1 MPRKKKKA
9 KRGRATRSR
18 GIANRAGHDALV
30 IERRSSALQL
40 RIGGARYRQIATEL
54 GVSLDT
60 AWHDVQDSISETN
73 TLVTERAEELRAVEL
88 ERLDRYLRALQEVI
102 QGTEPAL
109 KLRAIEIAVHV
120 SARRAKLLGLDA
132 QHTAPAIEEILRTA
146 SEIVHIIQ
154 SEIRDQR
161 IVDAII
167 ERITSRLERLVP
179 SGAPVLQAAVVDH
192 R

>member
-9 KRGRATRSR
+9 KRGRATRKR

-30 IERRSSALQL
+30 VERRSSALRL

-54 GVSLDT
+54 NVSLDT
-60 AWHDVQDSISETN
+60 AWHDVQDSIAETN
-73 TLVTERAEELRAVEL
+73 ALSTEHAEELRAVEL
-88 ERLDRYLRALQEVI
+88 ERLDRYLRGLQDVI
-102 QGTEPAL
+102 AGTNSTL

-132 QHTAPAIEEILRTA
+132 QQTAPAIEEILRTA
-146 SEIVHIIQ
+146 TEIVHIIQ
-154 SEIRDQR
+154 SEIQDQR

-167 ERITSRLERLVP
+167 ERITSRMERLAP
-179 SGAPVLQAAVVDH
+179 SGTRVLQAAVIDH
-192 R
+192 G